1 MVSRLAALFRHQ
13 GSKRAKPV
21 RKDAPTKAVSG
32 KAKPNKKR
40 AKAASKDREEPK
52 STQALWRKFGRKWQ
66 AGPGSVVLPQQDAAD
81 RLPKKHVW
89 LQFRSGMGCSVRVWF
104 AERAQPEKP
113 KDRQRRFC
121 TKWSQFRVS
130 SISSMQ
136 SCTIRAHAE
145 SLVHKMAWK
154 AFCNKQLLHSIVQ
167 EPLEDSYLQK
177 GGVPQVADWLRL
189 WKALRS
195 TNLSLRGLEQLSF
208 TDSFAACDRTECKG
222 ISREAYKQMV
232 AVFVDV
238 LREEKREALRKAVA
252 VCISTDDK
260 SSLEI
265 FHNLS
270 FCFSMFGIV
279 FAGLSHWPVL
289 GRTHSGPWRD
299 VSYQACLQ
307 DGSVCRGVVRA
318 TGIHP
323 LSPVFLFFTRESGTS
338 IRWCTSFLSET
349 SVHGRARL

>member
-21 RKDAPTKAVSG
+21 HKDAPTKAVSG

-89 LQFRSGMGCSVRVWF
+89 LQFRSGMGCSVCAWF
-104 AERAQPEKP
+104 AERTQPEKP

-154 AFCNKQLLHSIVQ
+154 AFCNPQLKRKWTTASCGAVF
-167 EPLEDSYLQK
+167 
-177 GGVPQVADWLRL
+177 LRRP
-189 WKALRS
+189 RS
-195 TNLSLRGLEQLSF
+195 RQPVMSLSF
-208 TDSFAACDRTECKG
+208 
-222 ISREAYKQMV
+222 V
-232 AVFVDV
+232 AGVEMGFCNCMLHCFLLVSWVGFLWDEGGGAHYF
-238 LREEKREALRKAVA
+238 R
-252 VCISTDDK
+252 
-260 SSLEI
+260 
-265 FHNLS
+265 LS
-270 FCFSMFGIV
+270 
-279 FAGLSHWPVL
+279 
-289 GRTHSGPWRD
+289 D
-299 VSYQACLQ
+299 
-307 DGSVCRGVVRA
+307 
-318 TGIHP
+318 
-323 LSPVFLFFTRESGTS
+323 
-338 IRWCTSFLSET
+338 
-349 SVHGRARL
+349 